1 MQAAYALP
9 TTAQE
14 AAVSA
19 YFPQPDLSFALPSA
33 TINGATDQSFRFII
47 KPDLWG
53 DTVRIKLS
61 NVFGTQAVTFGAAS
75 IALQDYQANL
85 VKGTSTRATFDG
97 GAAFVRVPAG
107 QEVFSDPVSLR
118 FVDSLGKEA
127 MAGRNLAVSLA
138 VQGASGPMSYHD
150 SSYSTSYIS
159 PPSSGDVTEAADD
172 TAYPYTTTSMFFLR
186 ELDVRAP
193 SNTSVIVAFGDSI
206 TDGTFS
212 TLNGNDRWSDVM
224 SRQLHGVLGDKIS
237 VVNEGIAGNAV
248 AGTLLGPSAVSR
260 LDRDVL
266 SLPGVGGVVWLE
278 GINDLGGLQ
287 SSVDT
292 VIAGYENV
300 IGRLHAHGIAVIG
313 ATLTS
318 SYPPGGVVPANS
330 PLVVSAGSAF
340 AASDASVQTEMSRQ
354 QLNAFILR
362 QGHYD
367 AVADFAAATTD
378 PSTGSLYSMFVPNSE
393 GSAGDYLHPNRAG
406 YQAMGRTAAEAVLS
420 LANKR

>member
-1 MQAAYALP
+1 VSLMNRLIRAKSISWGHIIEISNKLRKKTFGGNVNRSVTTACAASALLGIAHIAPAMAQSTSWVASWATSMQAAYALP

-14 AAVSA
+14 SAVSA

-33 TINGATDQSFRFII
+33 TTNGAADQSFRFVI

-61 NVFGTQAVTFGAAS
+61 NVFGTQAVIFGAAS

-85 VKGTSTRATFDG
+85 VKGTSTRATFNG
-97 GAAFVRVPAG
+97 GAVFVRVPAG
-107 QEVFSDPVSLR
+107 QEIFSDPVSLR

-127 MAGRNLAVSLA
+127 VAGRNLAVSLA
-138 VQGASGPMSYHD
+138 IRGASGPMSYHD
-150 SSYSTSYIS
+150 SSYATSYIS

-172 TAYPYTTTSMFFLR
+172 TAYPYTTTSVFFLR

-193 SNTSVIVAFGDSI
+193 SNTIVVAAFGDSI

-224 SRQLHGVLGDKIS
+224 SRQLHGALGDKVSI
-237 VVNEGIAGNAV
+237 VNEGIAGNAV
-248 AGTLLGPSAVSR
+248 AGTLIGPSAVSR

-266 SLPGVGGVVWLE
+266 RLSGVSGVVWLE

-287 SSVDT
+287 SSADT

-313 ATLTS
+313 ATLIGVKIVS
-318 SYPPGGVVPANS
+318 PRDSCAGVFVFWVEPRGGGG
-330 PLVVSAGSAF
+330 AGR
-340 AASDASVQTEMSRQ
+340 VR
-354 QLNAFILR
+354 
-362 QGHYD
+362 
-367 AVADFAAATTD
+367 
-378 PSTGSLYSMFVPNSE
+378 
-393 GSAGDYLHPNRAG
+393 
-406 YQAMGRTAAEAVLS
+406 
-420 LANKR
+420 